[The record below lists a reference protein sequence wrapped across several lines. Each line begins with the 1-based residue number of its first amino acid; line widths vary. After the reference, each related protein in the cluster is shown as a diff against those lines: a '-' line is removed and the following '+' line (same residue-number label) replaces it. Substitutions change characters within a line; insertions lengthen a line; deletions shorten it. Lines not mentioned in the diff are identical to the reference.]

1 MVCHFLLILLIEA
14 ASLHGVAQF
23 TWDVHILLGDLNKCL
38 EKTYIT
44 QDINKGKYD
53 TPPFLINTIYVLSFS
68 QMKDISINYFH
79 NKRFPLS
86 SFKLYEIQK
95 IRLALGVVLFTLI
108 KYKLPN
114 DMNLWFWI
122 FLFFMY
128 LL

>member
-1 MVCHFLLILLIEA
+1 MKKLHMHRATACKIA
-14 ASLHGVAQF
+14 AS
-23 TWDVHILLGDLNKCL
+23 TIKKTTL
-38 EKTYIT
+38 EMRARTVQRVT
-44 QDINKGKYD
+44 NE

-114 DMNLWFWI
+114 DMNL
-122 FLFFMY
+122 
-128 LL
+128 